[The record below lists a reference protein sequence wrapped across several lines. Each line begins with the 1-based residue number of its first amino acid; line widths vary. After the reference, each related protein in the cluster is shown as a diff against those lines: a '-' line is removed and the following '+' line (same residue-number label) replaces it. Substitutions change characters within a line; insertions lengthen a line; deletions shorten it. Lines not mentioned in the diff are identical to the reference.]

1 MPRIRKGVIARS
13 AIEIFWRIGLYIRLS
28 REDENENESESVIN
42 QEKILRDFVNKYF
55 GPGTYEII
63 GIFADDGLTGTD
75 TDRPE
80 FKRLENCIVRKEVNC
95 MIVKSLARA
104 FRNLADQQKFLD
116 EFVPLNGTRFICTG
130 TPFIDTYAAPRSAT
144 ELEVPIRGM
153 FNEQFAAT
161 TSEDVRRTFKVKRE
175 NGEFIGPFA
184 PYGYVKDPD
193 DKSRLLIDECAAEV
207 VKSIYHWFVDE
218 GYSKRGIA
226 NRLNQ
231 MGEPNP
237 TAYKKKK
244 GLKYCS
250 PNSDKNDGLWCSS
263 TIATILQNE
272 VYTGTMV
279 QGRNRV
285 ISYKVHKQIC
295 TPENEWFIVPNK
307 HEAIIDRE
315 LFEKAQALHKRDTRT
330 APGEQKVYLLSGFV
344 RCADCKKGMVRRSSR
359 GWSYYAC
366 RSYTD
371 KKVCSK
377 HSIREDRLENAILTA
392 LQMQITLIDQ
402 LAEEIE
408 RINRAPAINRENK
421 RLTQSLKQ
429 AEKKLAQYNDAIDD
443 LYLDWKSGE
452 ITKEQIKAVATPTLD
467 AGAFDLVRAITR
479 READKAFSLLDTL
492 FANREEP
499 VMLLAALCSTYADL
513 YRAKVAGMGGEPAEA
528 LKTCFDYRGKE
539 FRLRNAARDCA
550 SLDLSRLR
558 AALELLSK
566 ADRMLKGSRTDRRV
580 ILEQTVAGLLAV

>member
-295 TPENEWFIVPNK
+295 TPEMSGLLFLTSMRQLLIENYLKKRRLCINEIHELRRVNKRFICC
-307 HEAIIDRE
+307 
-315 LFEKAQALHKRDTRT
+315 QALFDVPIAKRHG
-330 APGEQKVYLLSGFV
+330 AQIFPGLVLL
-344 RCADCKKGMVRRSSR
+344 C
-359 GWSYYAC
+359 
-366 RSYTD
+366 
-371 KKVCSK
+371 
-377 HSIREDRLENAILTA
+377 L
-392 LQMQITLIDQ
+392 
-402 LAEEIE
+402 
-408 RINRAPAINRENK
+408 P
-421 RLTQSLKQ
+421 
-429 AEKKLAQYNDAIDD
+429 
-443 LYLDWKSGE
+443 
-452 ITKEQIKAVATPTLD
+452 
-467 AGAFDLVRAITR
+467 
-479 READKAFSLLDTL
+479 
-492 FANREEP
+492 
-499 VMLLAALCSTYADL
+499 
-513 YRAKVAGMGGEPAEA
+513 
-528 LKTCFDYRGKE
+528 
-539 FRLRNAARDCA
+539 
-550 SLDLSRLR
+550 
-558 AALELLSK
+558 
-566 ADRMLKGSRTDRRV
+566 
-580 ILEQTVAGLLAV
+580 